1 QVTLQQYSRKIDG
14 DRTHHGY
21 THVLQENG
29 KRQEPPPRE
38 SCQGFYQR
46 LSCKAARETKPFN
59 PMNTFTVLFLVTL
72 AVSFAIEWWLSHRQ
86 LAYVREH
93 RNAVP
98 EAFKDTITLEAHQK
112 AADYTTDKA
121 RLGNV
126 DRIIGL
132 IILLL
137 FTVGGGI
144 D

>member
-1 QVTLQQYSRKIDG
+1 
-14 DRTHHGY
+14 
-21 THVLQENG
+21 
-29 KRQEPPPRE
+29 
-38 SCQGFYQR
+38 
-46 LSCKAARETKPFN
+46 ETKPFN

-144 D
+144 DAIHQFWTGFDLSPLPTGIAVIL